1 MDTQSRR
8 VASTA
13 SGSFRLIIASMRA
26 RKKSSVCM
34 LESPRNLLP
43 TQRFSG
49 ESVDRVYT
57 NN

>member
-1 MDTQSRR
+1 M
-8 VASTA
+8 
-13 SGSFRLIIASMRA
+13 IIASMRA

-34 LESPRNLLP
+34 LESPRNLLL

-57 NN
+57 KIEDSCGLRANCRADY